1 LATKREDLVMQIDW
15 NSVFVPSLGFAD
27 IVVRGSLMYLGLFV
41 ILRFMARRQAGHFGP
56 ADLLVIV
63 LIADAAQ
70 NGLGKEYQSVTEGL
84 VLVITIV
91 GWEYFID
98 WLAYRFPA
106 LRPILQPPPL
116 TLVRDGR
123 IVEEAMRKEML
134 SMDELASQ
142 LRLQQVEDV
151 AKVRL
156 AKLEGD
162 GRLSVLKHEAS
173 EIT

>member
-1 LATKREDLVMQIDW
+1 MQIDW
-15 NSVFVPSLGFAD
+15 NGVFVPSLGIAE
-27 IVVRGSLMYLGLFV
+27 IVLRGTLMYLGLFA

-84 VLVITIV
+84 VLVATIV
-91 GWEYFID
+91 AWEYFID
-98 WLAYRFPA
+98 WLTFRFPA
-106 LRPILQPPPL
+106 LRPFLRPPPL
-116 TLVRDGR
+116 TLVQDGR

-142 LRLQQVEDV
+142 LRQQQVREIAEV
-151 AKVRL
+151 SL
-156 AKLEGD
+156 AMLEGD
-162 GRLSVLKHEAS
+162 GRLSVLRREVPKRSTAE
-173 EIT
+173 TTG

>member
-1 LATKREDLVMQIDW
+1 MQLDW
-15 NSVFVPSLGFAD
+15 NGIFLPSLGIAE
-27 IVVRGSLMYLGLFV
+27 IIVRGTLMYLGLFI

-84 VLVITIV
+84 TLVITIV
-91 GWEYFID
+91 AWEYFID
-98 WLAYRFPA
+98 WLSYRFPA
-106 LRPILQPPPL
+106 LRPVLMPPSV

-123 IVEEAMRKEML
+123 IVEETMRREML
-134 SMDELASQ
+134 SMDELLSQ
-142 LRLQQVEDV
+142 LRQHQVENV
-151 AKVRL
+151 QEVKL

-162 GRLSVLKHEAS
+162 GRLSVLKRQQ
-173 EIT
+173 